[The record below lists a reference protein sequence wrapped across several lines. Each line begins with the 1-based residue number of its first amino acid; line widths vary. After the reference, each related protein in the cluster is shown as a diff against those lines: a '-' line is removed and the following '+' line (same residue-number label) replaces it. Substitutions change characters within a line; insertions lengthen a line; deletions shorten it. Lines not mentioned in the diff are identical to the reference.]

1 MQTDHN
7 HVQCTSFCSS
17 VVHTH
22 TRLMKSFHVCMFERF
37 YVPNWLYPVSVNC
50 ISFIF
55 HFFISAVAQCQMFSN
70 DFASNKTCPPKQS
83 CCVTMEDTVDV
94 EDLER
99 IIKEGIP

>member
-1 MQTDHN
+1 
-7 HVQCTSFCSS
+7 
-17 VVHTH
+17 
-22 TRLMKSFHVCMFERF
+22 
-37 YVPNWLYPVSVNC
+37 
-50 ISFIF
+50 
-55 HFFISAVAQCQMFSN
+55 MFSN

>member
-1 MQTDHN
+1 
-7 HVQCTSFCSS
+7 
-17 VVHTH
+17 
-22 TRLMKSFHVCMFERF
+22 
-37 YVPNWLYPVSVNC
+37 LY
-50 ISFIF
+50 FI
-55 HFFISAVAQCQMFSN
+55 HFISAVAQCQMFSN